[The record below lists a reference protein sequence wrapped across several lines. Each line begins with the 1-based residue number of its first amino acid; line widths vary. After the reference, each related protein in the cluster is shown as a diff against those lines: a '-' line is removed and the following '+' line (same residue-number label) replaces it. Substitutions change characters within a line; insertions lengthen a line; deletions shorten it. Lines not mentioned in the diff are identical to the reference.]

1 MTVPPANVGAVGRF
15 AREGRHEAGGDLAGA
30 VVSDRIWTV
39 PNLLSMLRLL
49 GVPLFLWLVLGPEED
64 WWALL
69 VLAFAGLSDWLD
81 GKIARAWN
89 QASRLGQ
96 ILDPAADRL
105 YIFAALLGLVV
116 RGIVPWWL
124 MAILVLR
131 DVLILGAL
139 PLLRYFGYGPLP
151 VNFAGKAATLCLLY
165 SFPLLF
171 VAEYASIVA
180 DVARIIGWAFALWG
194 TALYWWAG
202 SLYAVQGLR
211 LIDQTRRAERADS
224 AGADTGARD
233 SDDGRGP
240 FAGRHDPTTTASVDG
255 KPGAAPRGSDRPGH
269 EKQGDTGS

>member
-1 MTVPPANVGAVGRF
+1 MTGP
-15 AREGRHEAGGDLAGA
+15 
-30 VVSDRIWTV
+30 VVTDRIWTV

-49 GVPLFLWLVLGPEED
+49 GVPLFLWLILGPEAD

-69 VLAFAGLSDWLD
+69 LLAFAGISDWLD

-89 QASRLGQ
+89 QASKLGQ
-96 ILDPAADRL
+96 FLDPAADRL
-105 YIFAALLGLVV
+105 YIFAALLGLVI
-116 RGIVPWWL
+116 RGVVPWWL

-171 VAEYASIVA
+171 VAEYASIVG
-180 DVARIIGWAFALWG
+180 DVARIVGWAFAVWG

-202 SLYAVQGLR
+202 LLYAVQGLR
-211 LIDQTRRAERADS
+211 LMDQSRRAERADHE
-224 AGADTGARD
+224 DVRTGDPD
-233 SDDGRGP
+233 SDEGHGR
-240 FAGRHDPTTTASVDG
+240 FMDRDAPTAPATVDG
-255 KPGAAPRGSDRPGH
+255 KPGAAPEGPERPGRQD
-269 EKQGDTGS
+269 QGGNGS

>member
-1 MTVPPANVGAVGRF
+1 MGRS
-15 AREGRHEAGGDLAGA
+15 AEDGRLEAGGDVASPA
-30 VVSDRIWTV
+30 VSDRIWTV

-49 GVPLFLWLVLGPEED
+49 GVPLFLWLVLVPQAD

-69 VLAFAGLSDWLD
+69 VLGFAGLSDWLD

-89 QASRLGQ
+89 QTSRLGTV
-96 ILDPAADRL
+96 LDPLADRL
-105 YIFAALLGLVV
+105 YIFAALLGLVI
-116 RGIVPWWL
+116 RDIVPWWL

-139 PLLRYFGYGPLP
+139 PLLRHFGYGPLP

-171 VAEYASIVA
+171 IAGYESTVA

-202 SLYAVQGLR
+202 LLYAVQGLR
-211 LIDQTRRAERADS
+211 LMAQTRRDESADHHGDRPV
-224 AGADTGARD
+224 AGD
-233 SDDGRGP
+233 SDHVRGHDTDRPDPATSAAADG
-240 FAGRHDPTTTASVDG
+240 D
-255 KPGAAPRGSDRPGH
+255 PGAVAEGSDRPSRPD
-269 EKQGDTGS
+269 QGRTGP

>member
-1 MTVPPANVGAVGRF
+1 M
-15 AREGRHEAGGDLAGA
+15 AGA

-49 GVPLFLWLVLGPEED
+49 GVPLFLWLVLGPQAD

-69 VLAFAGLSDWLD
+69 VLALAGISDWLD

-89 QASRLGQ
+89 QTSRLGTV
-96 ILDPAADRL
+96 LDPLADRL

-116 RGIVPWWL
+116 RDIVPWWL

-139 PLLRYFGYGPLP
+139 PLLRHFGYGPLP

-171 VAEYASIVA
+171 IAAHASIVA

-202 SLYAVQGLR
+202 LLYAVQGLR
-211 LIDQTRRAERADS
+211 LMAQTRRDE
-224 AGADTGARD
+224 GA
-233 SDDGRGP
+233 
-240 FAGRHDPTTTASVDG
+240 
-255 KPGAAPRGSDRPGH
+255 DRPGIRGGADDSDPAPGPRADRPDPTAP
-269 EKQGDTGS
+269 ETVDGDPGAVPRGPERPGRTGQGHTGP

>member
-1 MTVPPANVGAVGRF
+1 MGRSAEDDGF
-15 AREGRHEAGGDLAGA
+15 EVGGDVAGP

-49 GVPLFLWLVLGPEED
+49 GVPLFLWLVLVPQAD

-69 VLAFAGLSDWLD
+69 VLAFAGVSDWLD
-81 GKIARAWN
+81 GKIARAWD

-96 ILDPAADRL
+96 LLDPLADRL

-124 MAILVLR
+124 MAILVVR

-139 PLLRYFGYGPLP
+139 PLLRHYGYGPLP

-165 SFPLLF
+165 AFPLLF
-171 VAEYASIVA
+171 LGGYDALVG
-180 DVARIIGWAFALWG
+180 DVARIMGWAFALWG

-202 SLYAVQGLR
+202 LLYAVQGLR
-211 LIDQTRRAERADS
+211 LISQTRRDERADH
-224 AGADTGARD
+224 AATPVEVADSDAEFDARD
-233 SDDGRGP
+233 
-240 FAGRHDPTTTASVDG
+240 
-255 KPGAAPRGSDRPGH
+255 GSSRSEREH
-269 EKQGDTGS
+269 

>member
-1 MTVPPANVGAVGRF
+1 MASPA
-15 AREGRHEAGGDLAGA
+15 
-30 VVSDRIWTV
+30 VSDRIWTV
-39 PNLLSMLRLL
+39 PNLLSMLRLV
-49 GVPLFLWLVLGPEED
+49 GVPLFLWLVLVPEAD

-69 VLAFAGLSDWLD
+69 VLALAGLSDWLD

-89 QASRLGQ
+89 QTSRLGTV
-96 ILDPAADRL
+96 LDPLADRL

-131 DVLILGAL
+131 DVLILGAI
-139 PLLRYFGYGPLP
+139 PLLRHYGYGPLP

-171 VAEYASIVA
+171 IAGYASIVA

-202 SLYAVQGLR
+202 LLYAVQGLR
-211 LIDQTRRAERADS
+211 LIAQTRRAERADH
-224 AGADTGARD
+224 TGGQRAVGD
-233 SDDGRGP
+233 SDPVRGGTTDRP
-240 FAGRHDPTTTASVDG
+240 DPATPATAEGD
-255 KPGAAPRGSDRPGH
+255 PGAVAESSDRSSRPD
-269 EKQGDTGS
+269 QGRTGP

>member
-1 MTVPPANVGAVGRF
+1 MADTRP
-15 AREGRHEAGGDLAGA
+15 E
-30 VVSDRIWTV
+30 DRIWTV

-49 GVPLFLWLVLGPEED
+49 GVPVFLWLVLGPQAD
-64 WWALL
+64 WWALG

-89 QASRLGQ
+89 QTSRLGVL
-96 ILDPAADRL
+96 LDPLADRL

-131 DVLILGAL
+131 DVCIVGAL
-139 PLLRYFGYGPLP
+139 PILRHFGYGPLP

-171 VAEYASIVA
+171 IAGYAGIVG
-180 DVARIIGWAFALWG
+180 DVARIMGWAFALWG

-202 SLYAVQGLR
+202 LLYAVQGLH
-211 LIDQTRRAERADS
+211 LIKQTRRADRADHPGDS
-224 AGADTGARD
+224 DSGAGARG
-233 SDDGRGP
+233 SGRN
-240 FAGRHDPTTTASVDG
+240 T
-255 KPGAAPRGSDRPGH
+255 AAPATADGQTDAAQPESERRRPG
-269 EKQGDTGS
+269 